1 MDHISL
7 TMYNYVYE
15 VLVWLEGQQRDQAAI
30 MPSTILRQT
39 LPGLRHEHQTWPML
53 RDIHPLEKGP
63 PFSHSAMSFFIFLEY
78 CDILP

>member
-1 MDHISL
+1 MNYSLASYCFYNNNVGLFILLSMDHISL

-53 RDIHPLEKGP
+53 WDIHPL
-63 PFSHSAMSFFIFLEY
+63 
-78 CDILP
+78 